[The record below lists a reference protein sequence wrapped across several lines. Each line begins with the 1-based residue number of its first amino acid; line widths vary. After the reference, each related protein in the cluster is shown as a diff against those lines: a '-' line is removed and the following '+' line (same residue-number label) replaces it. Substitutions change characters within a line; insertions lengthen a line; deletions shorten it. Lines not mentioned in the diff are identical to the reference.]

1 MIRHVVVI
9 AWLDE
14 ASAEQKAQASAGL
27 ATLPPLMKGL
37 LSYSFGPDV
46 GISQGTADFAIVA
59 DFADAESYVAYRD
72 HPAHVEV
79 VKTVIAPIARNRTAV
94 QFEI

>member
-9 AWLDE
+9 AWQAE

-27 ATLPPLMKGL
+27 ATLPRLMRGL

-46 GISQGTADFAIVA
+46 GVTQGNADFAIVA
-59 DFADAESYVAYRD
+59 DFADAESYIAYRD
-72 HPAHVEV
+72 HHAHVEV
-79 VKTVIAPIARNRTAV
+79 IKTVIAPIARSRTAV
-94 QFEI
+94 QFEV